1 MAAQTLTGIR
11 IALLCNT
18 ASNFTSANPTLLKGE
33 WAYESDT
40 HRFKIGDGTTSYT
53 DLEYGDVSYIKY
65 TDIVNDLTSGGASV
79 PLSAEQGKALKALID
94 AIASGDLEVPVA
106 TDSKVGGVLS
116 GGDIT
121 IDGDGN
127 VTVNNAATADKLTKA
142 QTITL
147 SGDVTGSASFDGS
160 AGVSITATVADDSHN
175 HVIDNVDGL
184 SEALNAK
191 APLASPAFT
200 GTPTAPTAATSTDN
214 TQVATT
220 AFVKAVVAEHV
231 TEVTGQMIY
240 KGGVATA
247 EALPADAEVGYYYK
261 ATAAFQLDGENIEIG
276 DMIVCNSNES
286 GSSPSWDIYQANI
299 DGAVIGPDSSVANHI
314 VAFTDASGKEVKD
327 TGVTVAQ
334 LQAVATTSTD
344 GMMSSEDKTKLDGIA
359 TGAEVNQNA
368 FSTVVAGDDSL
379 AATAKTDTLTITG
392 SGAVSVSGSGK
403 TATIAVAAASGSQAG
418 TMSSA
423 DFTKLAGIA
432 DGAEVNVNADWEAE
446 SGDAQI
452 LNKPATLPN
461 PQAVSIKVGS
471 QSAVSYDGTTAR
483 SVTITPAT
491 VGAVATV
498 VGTSGNVVAFGA
510 SGAIQNTSVV
520 AANILQNTDTF
531 ILQCSL

>member
-1 MAAQTLTGIR
+1 MANQTLTGIR
-11 IALLCNT
+11 LTLLNNT
-18 ASNFTSANPTLLKGE
+18 ASGWASSNPTLLKGE
-33 WAYESDT
+33 FGWESDT
-40 HRFKIGDGTTSYT
+40 SKFKIGDGTTT
-53 DLEYGDVSYIKY
+53 WNDLEYADVNLIKY
-65 TDIVNDLTSGGASV
+65 TDVVDNLTSSSTTA
-79 PLSAEQGKALKALID
+79 PLSANQGRALKALID
-94 AIASGDLEVPVA
+94 AIASGDITVPVA
-106 TDSKVGGVLS
+106 TDSEVGGVLS

-121 IDGDGN
+121 VDGSGN
-127 VTVNNAATADKLTKA
+127 VTVNSAASADKLATA

-160 AGVSITATVADDSHN
+160 AGVTITATVADDSHN

-184 SEALNAK
+184 QDALDAK

-200 GTPTAPTAATSTDN
+200 GAPTAPTATAESNN
-214 TQVATT
+214 TQIANTAYVDAAIAAHISEVAG
-220 AFVKAVVAEHV
+220 A
-231 TEVTGQMIY
+231 MIY
-240 KGGVATA
+240 KGAADSA
-247 EALPADAEVGYYYK
+247 EALTDETTGATYK
-261 ATAAFQLDGENIEIG
+261 ASAAFKIGDVNVEIG
-276 DMIVCNSNES
+276 DLIVYN
-286 GSSPSWDIYQANI
+286 GDSWDVYQGNV
-299 DGAVIGPDSSVANHI
+299 DGAVTGPSSSVDNHI
-314 VAFTDASGKEVKD
+314 AVFDGATGKVIADGGATIASLK
-327 TGVTVAQ
+327 TVASTSAAG
-334 LQAVATTSTD
+334 LMSAT
-344 GMMSSEDKTKLDGIA
+344 DKAKLDGIA
-359 TGAEVNQNA
+359 SGAEVNQNA
-368 FSTVVAGDDSL
+368 FSTIVAGDDSL

-403 TATIAVAAASGSQAG
+403 TATIAVAAASGSSAG

-432 DGAEVNVNADWEAE
+432 AGAEVNVNADWDAE

-483 SVTITPAT
+483 SISITPAT

-498 VGTSGNVVAFGA
+498 TGTNGNVVAFGA
-510 SGAIQNTSVV
+510 SGAIQNTQVV